1 MSSFCF
7 VPSVYA
13 WTGRDTNGQKARYA
27 PTLLM
32 LSRRELLFEHG
43 NACLADAEVLH

>member
-1 MSSFCF
+1 MSALS
-7 VPSVYA
+7 PRMR
-13 WTGRDTNGQKARYA
+13 GQLRDTNGQEARHQVCWK
-27 PTLLM
+27 M